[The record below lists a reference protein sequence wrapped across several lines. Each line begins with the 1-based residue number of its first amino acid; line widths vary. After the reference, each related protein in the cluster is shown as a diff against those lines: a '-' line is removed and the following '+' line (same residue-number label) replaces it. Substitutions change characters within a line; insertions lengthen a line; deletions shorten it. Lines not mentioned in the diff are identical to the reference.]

1 MRLSME
7 LMLLFVVLVAF
18 DLFNNKVLVGEKLQS
33 SQVTLLVLDDSYGTD
48 FFETTERK
56 SSWKTK
62 KKVEER
68 VEETKE
74 TKEADAPK
82 LTSEQRREVRNR
94 LMVLFCIGGLIYLM
108 LTPILDYYRTWILQR
123 VNQFL
128 RVTMVERAEHL
139 SLRYHSHARTGDA
152 IYRLYQDSA
161 MITSVI
167 ERILLEP
174 VIAVGQVALPVQLS
188 VRRWD
193 CCLSAASSRC
203 SG

>member
-1 MRLSME
+1 
-7 LMLLFVVLVAF
+7 
-18 DLFNNKVLVGEKLQS
+18 
-33 SQVTLLVLDDSYGTD
+33 
-48 FFETTERK
+48 
-56 SSWKTK
+56 
-62 KKVEER
+62 
-68 VEETKE
+68 
-74 TKEADAPK
+74 
-82 LTSEQRREVRNR
+82 
-94 LMVLFCIGGLIYLM
+94 MVLFCIGGLIYLM

-174 VIAVGQVALPVQLS
+174 VIAVGQVVFSFLVLCLFSPVLGLLFIGGIIPMLWQS
-188 VRRWD
+188 PD
-193 CCLSAASSRC
+193 QYDAKCTT
-203 SG
+203 